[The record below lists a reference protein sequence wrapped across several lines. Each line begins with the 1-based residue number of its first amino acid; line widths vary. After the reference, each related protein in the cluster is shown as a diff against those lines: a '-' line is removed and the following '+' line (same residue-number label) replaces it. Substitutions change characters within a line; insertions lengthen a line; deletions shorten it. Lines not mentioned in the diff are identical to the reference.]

1 MNNRIEKF
9 ISDIKTIS
17 PERAKLVKKLHS
29 MYKSSYPELT
39 ENFIYGGIGIYF
51 GKKLIG
57 GVWVHTKHISVIFS
71 EGYRLEDPDN
81 ILEGGGKFRRHI
93 KIFSDDDVKEKKVE
107 FFIQKYVALETEK

>member
-1 MNNRIEKF
+1 MNKKIEKF
-9 ISDIKTIS
+9 ISDIETVSI
-17 PERAKLVKKLHS
+17 ERAKLANKLRN
-29 MYKSSYPELT
+29 MYKSSHPRLT

-57 GVWVHTKHISVIFS
+57 GVWVHTKHISIIFS
-71 EGYRLEDPDN
+71 EGYRLEGPDN

-93 KIFSDDDVKEKKVE
+93 KIFSDKDIDEKKVE